1 MRILAGD
8 IGGTKT
14 RLAVFEISKQ
24 RWPIVLAE
32 ESYHSVRYDSLD
44 TLVSRFLDGF
54 DGECRIASFGIA
66 GPIKSGRCKT
76 TNLPWT
82 VDAHRLALEQGFERV
97 YLINDLE
104 ANGWGIAGLN
114 EKDFF
119 VLNSGDPQARG
130 NAAVIAAGTGL
141 GEAGMYWDGRQHHPF
156 ATEGGHTDF
165 SPGDVLETALL
176 EYLAKRFQHVSWERV
191 LSGPGLVNVYQF
203 LSEYRRLESP
213 TWLQEELHS
222 NDAAAAIS
230 RAGLAGRC
238 SLCSQALDLFVHLY
252 GVEAGNLAL
261 KVMATGGIYIGGG
274 IAPKIMERLKGPNFM
289 IAFMAKG
296 RMQPLLEAMPVK
308 LILNDRTALLGP
320 ALCAARRVLKCKTE

>member
-14 RLAVFEISKQ
+14 RLAVFEVGKE

-32 ESYHSVRYDSLD
+32 QSYDSVRYDSLD
-44 TLVSRFLDGF
+44 ILVSRFLDGF
-54 DGECRIASFGIA
+54 DGACRIASFGIA
-66 GPIKSGRCKT
+66 GPIKSGRCET

-104 ANGWGIAGLN
+104 ANAWGIAALK

-119 VLNSGDPQARG
+119 VLNPGDPQAQG

-141 GEAGMYWDGRQHHPF
+141 GEAGMYWDGSQHRPF

-165 SPGDVLETALL
+165 SPGDALETALL

-203 LSEYRRLESP
+203 LTEHHRVEGP
-213 TWLQEELHS
+213 AGLQEELHN
-222 NDAAAAIS
+222 NDVAAAIS
-230 RAGLAGRC
+230 TAGLAGRC
-238 SLCSQALDLFVHLY
+238 PLCSQALDLFAHLY

-261 KVMATGGIYIGGG
+261 KVMATGGVYIGGG
-274 IAPKIMERLKGPNFM
+274 IAPKILERIKGPNFM
-289 IAFMAKG
+289 SAFIAKG
-296 RMQPLLEAMPVK
+296 RMQPLLEGMPVK
-308 LILNDRTALLGP
+308 VILNDRTALLGP
-320 ALCAARRVLKCKTE
+320 ALCAACRVLK